1 MRTKRPTS
9 ERFLEKVEVKPSGC
23 HEWSGC
29 LMPNGYGQF
38 HLNGKTAYAHRVA
51 YEIANGP
58 FPKEAFVMH
67 SCDNRKCVNPAHL
80 SLGTFDLNIAD
91 MVDKGR
97 QAHGVKNPH
106 AKLTPDQVRRIRSA
120 VGTHKEIGAQFG
132 VSQPLVTM
140 IRSGRIWKT
149 CL

>member
-1 MRTKRPTS
+1 MYTKRPTK
-9 ERFLEKVEVKPSGC
+9 ERFLEKVVEQPSGC

-51 YEIANGP
+51 YELANGP

-80 SLGTFDLNIAD
+80 SLGTFDANMAD
-91 MVDKGR
+91 MVEKSR
-97 QAHGVKNPH
+97 QAHGAKNGR
-106 AKLTPDQVRRIRSA
+106 AKLTPDQVRAIRLE
-120 VGTHKEIGAQFG
+120 VGTHKEIGERYG
-132 VSQPLVTM
+132 VGQPLVT
-140 IRSGRIWKT
+140 IWKHI
-149 CL
+149 